1 MKEENIRNFKYRIN
15 ALLHEKPGTLRTK
28 VKNLAAAI
36 NLSPHM
42 VNKIRLYKWGDN
54 GAANTDQ
61 IWAIA
66 QYYHTS
72 PSKLLNPPPDF
83 HFQENKALEMTSSV
97 N

>member
-1 MKEENIRNFKYRIN
+1 MTKNSRRNFKYRIN
-15 ALLHEKPGTLRTK
+15 ALLHEKPGTLKEK
-28 VKNLAAAI
+28 VENLAAAI

-42 VNKIRLYKWGDN
+42 VNKIRLYKWGDI

-66 QYYHTS
+66 EYYNTT
-72 PSKLLNPPPDF
+72 PANIMNPPPEFD
-83 HFQENKALEMTSSV
+83 QQKIPDLQSAL

>member
-1 MKEENIRNFKYRIN
+1 MLKKKVRNFKYRIN
-15 ALLHEKPGTLRTK
+15 ALLHEKPGTLKEK
-28 VKNLAAAI
+28 VETLASSI

-54 GAANTDQ
+54 GSANTDQ

-66 QYYHTS
+66 QYYNTT
-72 PSKLLNPPPDF
+72 PANILNPPPDF
-83 HFQENKALEMTSSV
+83 VYEEKATTKMAF

>member
-1 MKEENIRNFKYRIN
+1 MKEENTRNFKYRIN
-15 ALLHEKPGTLRTK
+15 ALLHEKPGTLQDK
-28 VKNLAAAI
+28 VKILANVI

-54 GAANTDQ
+54 GSANTDQ

-66 QYYHTS
+66 QYYNTT
-72 PSKLLNPPPDF
+72 PAKLLNPPPDF
-83 HFQENKALEMTSSV
+83 VYEEKATTEMAF

>member
-1 MKEENIRNFKYRIN
+1 MIKKNSRNFKYRIN
-15 ALLHEKPGTLRTK
+15 ALLHEKPGTLKEK
-28 VKNLAAAI
+28 VETLASAI

-54 GAANTDQ
+54 GSANTDQ

-66 QYYHTS
+66 KYYHTT
-72 PSKLLNPPPDF
+72 PAKILNPPPEF
-83 HFQENKALEMTSSV
+83 HQEQKVNSEMMM

>member
-1 MKEENIRNFKYRIN
+1 MLKKIPRNFKYRIN
-15 ALLHEKPGTLRTK
+15 ALLHEKPGTLKEK
-28 VKNLAAAI
+28 VETLASAI

-54 GAANTDQ
+54 GSANTDQ

-66 QYYHTS
+66 QYYNTT
-72 PSKLLNPPPDF
+72 PAKILNPPPDF
-83 HFQENKALEMTSSV
+83 ICEERANAEMAL